1 MGKVNPFIQKVGEE
15 KSQMVKGHRIEG
27 EFLRWRDL
35 GLNKC

>member
-27 EFLRWRDL
+27 EFFKMERL
-35 GLNKC
+35 GLE